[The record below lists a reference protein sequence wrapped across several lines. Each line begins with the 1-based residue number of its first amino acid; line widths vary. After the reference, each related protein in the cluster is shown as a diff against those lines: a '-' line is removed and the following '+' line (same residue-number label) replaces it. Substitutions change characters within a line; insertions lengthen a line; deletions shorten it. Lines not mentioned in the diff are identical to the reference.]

1 MAQVRELGQVLEQG
15 LEPGLEPGTEQDME
29 RDTGPLVLE
38 EIMMG
43 LAED

>member
-15 LEPGLEPGTEQDME
+15 LEPGTEQDME
-29 RDTGPLVLE
+29 RDTGPLVE